1 MATKYSDYIKMQ
13 DFLPVYDMTDE
24 TPDMWR
30 TFIPTKQFCDLLQRS
45 ITAITSTEIS
55 KRRSMWVRGTF
66 GTGKSHASSVVRHL
80 LCDDATDIDS
90 YIQNI
95 PNDATRAQLTAIRKQ
110 KRYFPV
116 VLKGVEGAY
125 NIPRFSLSIQR
136 ETKKALVAAGYPDL
150 IVRSDFDEA
159 IKWVEGHQ
167 SRIPELLESNDELAS
182 EAPNY
187 DKLIAKL
194 KGNDIDVFMHL
205 EEALAA
211 DKTYLTSDSISDW
224 LVEVEKAIEEA
235 GIANGLIIFW
245 DEFTSVMDTLKSDRI
260 NVLQNIAEKSQNNN
274 VFLYLIS
281 HRTESSSLDAKGKD
295 ITKMSDRYDSVDYQ
309 MDEISTYL
317 ILRHTFNI
325 PDAQKLAIASWGVK
339 EKIDQNL
346 YDYLC
351 ESNNTEEKDHI
362 QNLFPLHPYTAFLC
376 SKMAN
381 IMGSA
386 NRSVLKF
393 MNDEQNGFKQFINEP
408 TNYDLKMML
417 TADWLWDFFYSEF
430 ENEPLCSAFTSLYS
444 SRGKDVHNMG
454 DDYMRV
460 FKVILLLN
468 ALSVKFKSSPE
479 KYAPNDKNLKYIF
492 SGDRCASKMDAI
504 LNWLD
509 ESKIIARDIFGEF
522 KISVSS
528 YNPAEITKEK
538 NAVRTQFKTA
548 VDYLKYNDKSKQ
560 EIERI
565 FLVGDRLMRKC
576 EPQLYACE
584 EAEAVLRS
592 KLNKY
597 TREKPNYLHIVLFF
611 SITDESRDIMENRVK
626 GFSEEFEDTMFII
639 PNEVFTPTAQNQFV
653 DAVAQANVSR
663 SHFNTDDASQFENAA
678 KEYVVKW
685 KNRMNGGTYAMYFN
699 GKRSSDGIFSN
710 IYNVINKKFSAQIFP
725 AGMESVKALRNEA
738 MTYFA
743 NKNFKALSLQMLQK
757 RTRDELL
764 NFGGSVRP
772 TKLIFMEGENNLIN
786 DTCELT
792 DAASNGNSWLNTI
805 CKEVDLLVEA
815 AKKKYADRFSLSDIL
830 VPLMRPPYGMFAN
843 PANYAILGYALRK
856 HKDDLFNPSTSQP
869 VGDEKLNDMIEIL
882 LKMWDNGSS
891 ETSNKLL
898 LRFGSVEERN
908 LTSILGEVFN
918 LSVVKG
924 VSMSDLKSLT
934 YAKWCITEFCKQ
946 IAKYPLWSLL
956 YCEEIKTKPN
966 CKKAISDLINLFN
979 QDSYQLAKIKELLHE
994 IKNDQIDLYKLLA
1007 KAANYREGFVNFINT
1022 VKDIKP
1028 EWWDELEEELSHLQ
1042 SEIAF
1047 RREEDVKSCVLNFYI
1062 SKIEEQQGGGNSGG
1076 NSGGGQQGG
1085 SQGGQQGGGQ
1095 QGGPAGGQG
1104 EGTIP
1109 PASEDDIKKA
1119 KNLVKGQ
1126 TMPSMMWQKV
1136 VLDMIESHPEISS
1149 FIIDYLGS

>member
-45 ITAITSTEIS
+45 ITAITSSDIS

-80 LCDDATDIDS
+80 LCDPSEEIDG
-90 YIQNI
+90 YIQSI
-95 PNDATRAQLTAIRKQ
+95 PNEAIRAQLTAIRKQ

-159 IKWVEGHQ
+159 IRWVEGHEN
-167 SRIPELLESNDELAS
+167 RIPELLENNDELAS
-182 EAPNY
+182 EASNY
-187 DKLIAKL
+187 TKLLTKL
-194 KGNDIDVFMHL
+194 RNNDIDVFMHL

-211 DKTYLTSDSISDW
+211 DKTYLTSDSISEW
-224 LVEVEKAIEEA
+224 LVEVEKEIEKA
-235 GIANGLIIFW
+235 GIADGLIIFW
-245 DEFTSVMDTLKSDRI
+245 DEFTSVMDTLKSDGI

-317 ILRHTFNI
+317 ILRHTFSI
-325 PDAQKLAIASWGVK
+325 PDVMRMNISTWGIK
-339 EKIDQNL
+339 DKIDKGL
-346 YDYLC
+346 YNYLC
-351 ESNNTEEKDHI
+351 ESNNQDEKEHI

-393 MNDEQNGFKQFINEP
+393 MNDEQHGFKQFINDP
-408 TNYDLKMML
+408 TNYDQKMML
-417 TADWLWDFFYSEF
+417 TADWLWDFFYFEF
-430 ENEPLCSAFTSLYS
+430 INEPLCAAFTNVYS
-444 SRGKDVHNMG
+444 SHGSKVDAMG
-454 DDYMRV
+454 DDYKRV

-492 SGDRCASKMDAI
+492 SGDRCEEKMDAI

-509 ESKIIARDIFGEF
+509 ETKIIARDIFGEF

-538 NAVRTQFKTA
+538 DAVASTYKTA
-548 VDYLKYNDKSKQ
+548 VEYLKYNEKSRQ

-565 FLVGDRLMRKC
+565 FLVGERLMRKC
-576 EPQLYACE
+576 EPQFYACE

-592 KLNKY
+592 RLNKY
-597 TREKPNYLHIVLFF
+597 TREKQNYLHVVIFF

-626 GFSEEFEDTMFII
+626 AFSEEFENTMFII
-639 PNEVFTPTAQNQFV
+639 PSEVFTPSAQNQFI

-678 KEYVVKW
+678 KEYVAKW
-685 KNRMNGGTYAMYFN
+685 KNRMNGGTYTMYFN
-699 GKRSSDGIFSN
+699 GKRSSEDIFSN
-710 IYNVINKKFSAQIFP
+710 IYSVINKKFSVQVFP
-725 AGMESVKALRNEA
+725 CGMESVRTLQNEV

-764 NFGGSVRP
+764 SFGGSVRP
-772 TKLIFMEGENNLIN
+772 TKQIFLDGENNLVS

-792 DAASNGNSWLNTI
+792 EAAIAGTSWLNTV
-805 CKEVDLLVEA
+805 CKEVDMLIEA

-830 VPLMRPPYGMFAN
+830 SPLMRPPFGMFAN

-882 LKMWDNGSS
+882 LKMWDTGIS
-891 ETSNKLL
+891 ESSNKLL

-918 LSVVKG
+918 LSIVRG

-946 IAKYPLWSLL
+946 VAKYPLWSLL
-956 YCEEIKTKPN
+956 YCDKIKDKEN
-966 CKKAISDLINLFN
+966 CKKAISDLISLFN
-979 QDSYQLAKIKELLHE
+979 HDSYSLPKIKELLKE
-994 IKNDQIDLYKLLA
+994 IKNDQIDLYVLLTNNQ
-1007 KAANYREGFVNFINT
+1007 NYKNGFNNFIHSIEE
-1022 VKDIKP
+1022 VELKE
-1028 EWWDELEEELSHLQ
+1028 EWLDDLEEDLSHMQ

-1047 RREEDVKSCVLNFYI
+1047 RREEDVKSRVMSFYI
-1062 SKIEEQQGGGNSGG
+1062 NKIKTPAQPVYPTVDPF
-1076 NSGGGQQGG
+1076 
-1085 SQGGQQGGGQ
+1085 
-1095 QGGPAGGQG
+1095 GPNQTVAPVAP
-1104 EGTIP
+1104 IYAHA
-1109 PASEDDIKKA
+1109 PAQDQIRKA
-1119 KNLVKGQ
+1119 KNLVKEQ

-1136 VLDMIESHPEISS
+1136 VLDMIESHPEVSQ
-1149 FIIDYLGS
+1149 FVIDYLGS

>member
-45 ITAITSTEIS
+45 ITAITSSDIS
-55 KRRSMWVRGTF
+55 KRRSLWVRGTF

-80 LCDDATDIDS
+80 LCDPSEEIDG
-90 YIQNI
+90 YIQSI
-95 PNDATRAQLTAIRKQ
+95 PNEATRAQLTAIRKQ

-159 IKWVEGHQ
+159 IRWVESHEN
-167 SRIPELLESNDELAS
+167 RIPELLENNDELAS
-182 EAPNY
+182 EASNY
-187 DKLIAKL
+187 TKLLTKL
-194 KGNDIDVFMHL
+194 RNNDIDVFMHL

-211 DKTYLTSDSISDW
+211 DKTYLTSDSISEW
-224 LVEVEKAIEEA
+224 LVEVEKEIEKA
-235 GIANGLIIFW
+235 GIADGLIIFW

-317 ILRHTFNI
+317 ILRHTFSI
-325 PDAQKLAIASWGVK
+325 PDMMKMNISTWGIK
-339 EKIDQNL
+339 DKIDKSVYN
-346 YDYLC
+346 YLC
-351 ESNNTEEKDHI
+351 ESNNQDEKEHI

-393 MNDEQNGFKQFINEP
+393 MNDEHHGFKQFINEP
-408 TNYDLKMML
+408 TNYDQRMML

-430 ENEPLCSAFTSLYS
+430 INEPLCAAFTNVYS
-444 SRGKDVHNMG
+444 SHGSKVDAMG
-454 DDYMRV
+454 DDYKRV

-492 SGDRCASKMDAI
+492 SGDRCEEKMDVI

-509 ESKIIARDIFGEF
+509 ETKIIARDIFGEF

-538 NAVRTQFKTA
+538 NAVASTYKTA
-548 VDYLKYNDKSKQ
+548 VEYLRYNDKSRQ

-565 FLVGDRLMRKC
+565 FLVGERLMRKC
-576 EPQLYACE
+576 EPQFYACE

-597 TREKPNYLHIVLFF
+597 TREKPNYLHVALFF
-611 SITDESRDIMENRVK
+611 SITDEARDIMENRVK
-626 GFSEEFEDTMFII
+626 AFSEEFENTMFII
-639 PNEVFTPTAQNQFV
+639 PSEVFTPTAQTHFI
-653 DAVAQANVSR
+653 DAVAQSNVSR

-678 KEYVVKW
+678 KEYVAKW
-685 KNRMNGGTYAMYFN
+685 KNRMSGGTYTMYFN
-699 GKRSSDGIFSN
+699 GKRSSEGIFSN
-710 IYNVINKKFSAQIFP
+710 IYSVINKKFSVQVFP
-725 AGMESVKALRNEA
+725 HGMESVKALQNEA

-743 NKNFKALSLQMLQK
+743 NKNFKTLSLQMLQK

-764 NFGGSVRP
+764 SFGGSVRP
-772 TKLIFMEGENNLIN
+772 TKQIFLDGENNLVT

-792 DAASNGNSWLNTI
+792 EAAIAGNSWLNTVCQAMDMLI
-805 CKEVDLLVEA
+805 EA

-830 VPLMRPPYGMFAN
+830 APLMRPPFGLFAN
-843 PANYAILGYALRK
+843 PANYAILGFALRK

-882 LKMWDNGSS
+882 LKMWDGGLS
-891 ETSNKLL
+891 EPSNKLL

-918 LSVVKG
+918 LSIVRG

-946 IAKYPLWSLL
+946 VARYPLWSLL
-956 YCEEIKTKPN
+956 YCDKIREKEN
-966 CKKAISDLINLFN
+966 CKKAISDLISLFN
-979 QDSYQLAKIKELLHE
+979 QDSYSLPKIKELLKE
-994 IKNDQIDLYKLLA
+994 IKNDQIDLYVLLTNNQ
-1007 KAANYREGFVNFINT
+1007 NYKNGFNNFIHSIEE
-1022 VKDIKP
+1022 VELKD
-1028 EWWDELEEELSHLQ
+1028 EWLEELEEDLSHMQ

-1047 RREEDVKSCVLNFYI
+1047 RREEDVKSRVMSFYI
-1062 SKIEEQQGGGNSGG
+1062 NKIKT
-1076 NSGGGQQGG
+1076 
-1085 SQGGQQGGGQ
+1085 
-1095 QGGPAGGQG
+1095 PAQPVY
-1104 EGTIP
+1104 P
-1109 PASEDDIKKA
+1109 PVDPFDPNQPVVPVTPVYVPAPAQDQIRKA
-1119 KNLVKGQ
+1119 KNLVKEQ

-1136 VLDMIESHPEISS
+1136 VLDMIESHPEVSQ
-1149 FIIDYLGS
+1149 FVIDYLGS

>member
-45 ITAITSTEIS
+45 ITAITSSDIS

-80 LCDDATDIDS
+80 LCDPSEEIDG
-90 YIQNI
+90 YIQSI
-95 PNDATRAQLTAIRKQ
+95 PNEATRAQLTAIRKQ

-159 IKWVEGHQ
+159 IRWVESHEN
-167 SRIPELLESNDELAS
+167 RIPELLENNDELAS
-182 EAPNY
+182 EASNY
-187 DKLIAKL
+187 TKLLTKL
-194 KGNDIDVFMHL
+194 RNNDIDVFMHL

-211 DKTYLTSDSISDW
+211 DKTYLTSDSISEW
-224 LVEVEKAIEEA
+224 LVEVEKEIEKA
-235 GIANGLIIFW
+235 GIADGLIIFW

-317 ILRHTFNI
+317 ILRHTFSI
-325 PDAQKLAIASWGVK
+325 PDMMKMNISTWGIK
-339 EKIDQNL
+339 DKIDKSVYN
-346 YDYLC
+346 YLC
-351 ESNNTEEKDHI
+351 ESNNQDEKEHI

-393 MNDEQNGFKQFINEP
+393 MNDEHHGFKQFINEP
-408 TNYDLKMML
+408 TNYDQRMML

-430 ENEPLCSAFTSLYS
+430 INEPLCAAFTNVYS
-444 SRGKDVHNMG
+444 SHGSKVDAMG
-454 DDYMRV
+454 DDYKRV

-492 SGDRCASKMDAI
+492 SGDRCEEKMDVI

-509 ESKIIARDIFGEF
+509 ETKIIARDIFGEF

-538 NAVRTQFKTA
+538 NAVASTYKIA
-548 VDYLKYNDKSKQ
+548 VEYLRYNDKSRQ

-565 FLVGDRLMRKC
+565 FMVGERLMRKC
-576 EPQLYACE
+576 EPQFYACE

-597 TREKPNYLHIVLFF
+597 TREKPNYLHVALFF
-611 SITDESRDIMENRVK
+611 SITDEARDIMENRVK
-626 GFSEEFEDTMFII
+626 AFSEEFENTMFII
-639 PNEVFTPTAQNQFV
+639 PSEVFTPTAQTHFI
-653 DAVAQANVSR
+653 DAVAQSNVSR

-678 KEYVVKW
+678 KEYVAKW
-685 KNRMNGGTYAMYFN
+685 KNRMSGGTYTMYFN
-699 GKRSSDGIFSN
+699 GKRSSEGIFSN
-710 IYNVINKKFSAQIFP
+710 IYSVINKKFSVQVFP
-725 AGMESVKALRNEA
+725 NGMESVKALQNEA

-743 NKNFKALSLQMLQK
+743 NKNFKTLSLQMLQK

-764 NFGGSVRP
+764 SFGGSVRP
-772 TKLIFMEGENNLIN
+772 TKQIFLDGENNLVT

-792 DAASNGNSWLNTI
+792 EAAIAGNSWLNTVCQAMDMLI
-805 CKEVDLLVEA
+805 EA

-830 VPLMRPPYGMFAN
+830 APLMRPPFGLFAN
-843 PANYAILGYALRK
+843 PANYAILGFALRK

-882 LKMWDNGSS
+882 LKMWDGGVS
-891 ETSNKLL
+891 EPSNKLL

-918 LSVVKG
+918 LSIVRG

-946 IAKYPLWSLL
+946 VARYPLWSLL
-956 YCEEIKTKPN
+956 YCDKIKEKEN
-966 CKKAISDLINLFN
+966 CKKAISDLISLFN
-979 QDSYQLAKIKELLHE
+979 QDSYSLPKIKELLKE
-994 IKNDQIDLYKLLA
+994 IKNDQIDLYVLLTNNQ
-1007 KAANYREGFVNFINT
+1007 NYKNGFNNFIHSIEE
-1022 VKDIKP
+1022 VELKD
-1028 EWWDELEEELSHLQ
+1028 EWLEELEEDLSHMQ

-1047 RREEDVKSCVLNFYI
+1047 RREEDVKSRVMSFYI
-1062 SKIEEQQGGGNSGG
+1062 NKIKT
-1076 NSGGGQQGG
+1076 
-1085 SQGGQQGGGQ
+1085 
-1095 QGGPAGGQG
+1095 PAQPVY
-1104 EGTIP
+1104 P
-1109 PASEDDIKKA
+1109 PVDPFDPNQPVVPVTPVYVPAPAQDQIRKA
-1119 KNLVKGQ
+1119 KNLVKEQ

-1136 VLDMIESHPEISS
+1136 VLDMIESHPEVSQ
-1149 FIIDYLGS
+1149 FVIDYLGS

>member
-13 DFLPVYDMTDE
+13 NFLPVYDMADE
-24 TPDMWR
+24 APDMWR

-45 ITAITSTEIS
+45 ITAITSNEIS

-66 GTGKSHASSVVRHL
+66 GTGKSHASSVIRHL
-80 LCDDATDIDS
+80 LCDPAKDVES

-95 PNDATRAQLTAIRKQ
+95 PNEVIRAKLSAIRKQ

-116 VLKGVEGAY
+116 ILKGVEGAY
-125 NIPRFSLSIQR
+125 NIPRFSLSIQKQ
-136 ETKKALVAAGYPDL
+136 TKLALAESGHGDIV
-150 IVRSDFDEA
+150 VRSDFDKA
-159 IKWVEGHQ
+159 LRWVKGHKA
-167 SRIPELLESNDELAS
+167 RIPELLELSDELSS
-182 EAPNY
+182 EVPTY
-187 DKLIAKL
+187 EKLVAKL
-194 KGNDIDVFMHL
+194 EENNIDVFLHL
-205 EEALAA
+205 EEVLAA
-211 DKTYLTSDSISDW
+211 DDTYLASDSISDW
-224 LVEVEKAIEEA
+224 LVEMEKSIEAA
-235 GIANGLIIFW
+235 GIADGLIIFW

-281 HRTESSSLDAKGKD
+281 HRTESTSLDAKGKD
-295 ITKMSDRYDSVDYQ
+295 ISKMSDRYDSVDYQ
-309 MDEISTYL
+309 MDEVSTYL
-317 ILRHTFNI
+317 ILRHTFSI
-325 PDAQKLAIASWGVK
+325 QDEQKLTISTWGIK
-339 EKIDQNL
+339 NKIDKHL

-351 ESNNTEEKDHI
+351 ESNLTEEKEHI

-386 NRSVLKF
+386 NRSVLRF

-408 TNYDLKMML
+408 TNYDQKMML

-430 ENEPLCSAFTSLYS
+430 IKEPLCAAFTNVYS
-444 SRGKDVHNMG
+444 TNAGRVSKMS
-454 DDYMRV
+454 DDHMRV

-492 SGDRCASKMDAI
+492 SGDRCEEKMKKI
-504 LNWLD
+504 LDWLD
-509 ESKIIARDIFGEF
+509 QSQIITRDIFGEF
-522 KISVSS
+522 KISVSA

-538 NAVRTQFKTA
+538 NAVASNFKTA

-560 EIERI
+560 EIEKI
-565 FLVGDRLMRKC
+565 FLVGERLMRKC
-576 EPQLYACE
+576 DPQFYACE
-584 EAEAVLRS
+584 ESEAVLRS
-592 KLNKY
+592 KLIKY
-597 TREKPNYLHIVLFF
+597 TREKPNYLHVVLFF
-611 SITDESRDIMENRVK
+611 SITDEARDMMENRVR
-626 GFSEEFEDTMFII
+626 GFSEEFENVMLII
-639 PNEVFTPTAQNQFV
+639 PSEILSSTSQNQFI

-678 KEYVVKW
+678 KEYVAKW
-685 KNRMNGGTYAMYFN
+685 KNRMNGGTYVMYFN

-710 IYNVINKKFSAQIFP
+710 IYNVINKKFSAQVFP
-725 AGMESVKALRNEA
+725 AGMESVKALQNEA
-738 MTYFA
+738 LTFFA

-764 NFGGSVRP
+764 SFGGSVRP
-772 TKLIFMEGENNLIN
+772 TKYIFMEGENNLIT

-792 DAASNGNSWLNTI
+792 EAAQNGNSWLNTI
-805 CKEVDLLVEA
+805 CKEVDLLIAA

-830 VPLMRPPYGMFAN
+830 VPLMRAPYGLFAN

-882 LKMWDNGSS
+882 LKMWDNGTS

-918 LSVVKG
+918 LSIVKG

-946 IAKYPLWSLL
+946 IAQYPLWSLL
-956 YCEEIKTKPN
+956 YCNKIKEKES
-966 CKKAISDLINLFN
+966 CKKAINDLINLFN
-979 QDSYQLAKIKELLHE
+979 QESYQLPKIKELLKE
-994 IKNDQIDLYKLLA
+994 IKNDQIDLYVLLTNSD
-1007 KAANYREGFVNFINT
+1007 NYKEGFTNFIN
-1022 VKDIKP
+1022 DIQGVDLKE
-1028 EWWDELEEELSHLQ
+1028 EWWGELEEELSHLQ

-1047 RREEDVKSCVLNFYI
+1047 RREEDVKSCVMGFYI
-1062 SKIEEQQGGGNSGG
+1062 SKIKEPTPSEQPTSVID
-1076 NSGGGQQGG
+1076 STGGQIV
-1085 SQGGQQGGGQ
+1085 SEPNIPK
-1095 QGGPAGGQG
+1095 PAPDEIRQ
-1104 EGTIP
+1104 
-1109 PASEDDIKKA
+1109 A
-1119 KNLVKGQ
+1119 KNLVREQ
-1126 TMPSMMWQKV
+1126 NMPSMMWKTF
-1136 VLDMIESHPEISS
+1136 VLEIIEEHPEISK
-1149 FIIDYLGS
+1149 FISNYLGS

>member
-24 TPDMWR
+24 TPEMWR
-30 TFIPTKQFCDLLQRS
+30 TFIPTKQFCELLQRS
-45 ITAITSTEIS
+45 ITAITSSDIS

-80 LCDDATDIDS
+80 LCDSSEEIDG
-90 YIQNI
+90 YIQSI
-95 PNDATRAQLTAIRKQ
+95 PNEATRAQLTAIRKQ

-136 ETKKALVAAGYPDL
+136 ETKKALVAAGYPEL

-159 IKWVEGHQ
+159 IRWVESHEN
-167 SRIPELLESNDELAS
+167 RIPELLENNDELAS
-182 EAPNY
+182 EASNY
-187 DKLIAKL
+187 TKLLTKL
-194 KGNDIDVFMHL
+194 RNNDIDVFMHL

-211 DKTYLTSDSISDW
+211 DKTYLTSDSISEW
-224 LVEVEKAIEEA
+224 LVEVEKEIEKA
-235 GIANGLIIFW
+235 GIADGLIIFW

-317 ILRHTFNI
+317 ILRHTFSI
-325 PDAQKLAIASWGVK
+325 PDMMKMNISTWGIK
-339 EKIDQNL
+339 DKIDKSVYN
-346 YDYLC
+346 YLC
-351 ESNNTEEKDHI
+351 ESNNQDEKEHI

-393 MNDEQNGFKQFINEP
+393 MNDEHHGFKQFINEP
-408 TNYDLKMML
+408 TNYDQRMML

-430 ENEPLCSAFTSLYS
+430 INEPLCAAFTNVYS
-444 SRGKDVHNMG
+444 SHGSKVDAMG
-454 DDYMRV
+454 DDYKRV

-492 SGDRCASKMDAI
+492 SGDRCEEKMDVI

-509 ESKIIARDIFGEF
+509 ETKIIARDIFGEF

-538 NAVRTQFKTA
+538 NAVSSTYKTA
-548 VDYLKYNDKSKQ
+548 VEYMRYNDKSRL

-565 FLVGDRLMRKC
+565 FLVGERLMRKC
-576 EPQLYACE
+576 EPQFYACE

-597 TREKPNYLHIVLFF
+597 TREKPNHLHVALFF

-626 GFSEEFEDTMFII
+626 TFSEEFENTMFII
-639 PNEVFTPTAQNQFV
+639 PSEVFTPSAQSQFI

-678 KEYVVKW
+678 KEYVAKW
-685 KNRMNGGTYAMYFN
+685 KNRMNGGTYTMYFN
-699 GKRSSDGIFSN
+699 GVRSSEGIFSN
-710 IYNVINKKFSAQIFP
+710 IYSVINKKFSVQIFP
-725 AGMESVKALRNEA
+725 SGMESVKTLQSEA

-764 NFGGSVRP
+764 TFGGSVRP
-772 TKLIFMEGENNLIN
+772 TKQIFLDGENNLITE
-786 DTCELT
+786 TCELT
-792 DAASNGNSWLNTI
+792 DAAKAGNSWLNVV
-805 CKEVDLLVEA
+805 CKEVDQLIEA
-815 AKKKYADRFSLSDIL
+815 AKKKYADRFSLSEIL
-830 VPLMRPPYGMFAN
+830 APLMRPPFGLFAN
-843 PANYAILGYALRK
+843 PANYAILGFVLRK

-882 LKMWDNGSS
+882 LKMWDGGVS
-891 ETSNKLL
+891 EPSNKLL

-918 LSVVKG
+918 LSIVRG

-946 IAKYPLWSLL
+946 VAKYPLWSLL
-956 YCEEIKTKPN
+956 YCDKIKEKEN
-966 CKKAISDLINLFN
+966 CKKAISDLISLFN
-979 QDSYQLAKIKELLHE
+979 QDSYSLPKIKELLKE
-994 IKNDQIDLYKLLA
+994 IKNDQIDLYVLLTNNQ
-1007 KAANYREGFVNFINT
+1007 NYKNGFNNFIHSIEE
-1022 VKDIKP
+1022 VELKD
-1028 EWWDELEEELSHLQ
+1028 EWLEELEEDLSHMQ

-1047 RREEDVKSCVLNFYI
+1047 RREEDVKSRVMSFYI
-1062 SKIEEQQGGGNSGG
+1062 NKIKTPKQPIYPTVDLFDPNQPVAPVAPVYS
-1076 NSGGGQQGG
+1076 
-1085 SQGGQQGGGQ
+1085 
-1095 QGGPAGGQG
+1095 PA
-1104 EGTIP
+1104 
-1109 PASEDDIKKA
+1109 PAQDQIRKA
-1119 KNLVKGQ
+1119 KNLVREQ

-1136 VLDMIESHPEISS
+1136 VLDMIESHPEVSQ
-1149 FIIDYLGS
+1149 FVIDYLGS

>member
-24 TPDMWR
+24 TPEMWR
-30 TFIPTKQFCDLLQRS
+30 TFIPTKQFCELLQRS
-45 ITAITSTEIS
+45 ITAITSSDIS

-80 LCDDATDIDS
+80 LCDSSEEIDG
-90 YIQNI
+90 YIQSI
-95 PNDATRAQLTAIRKQ
+95 PNEATRAQLTAIRKQ

-136 ETKKALVAAGYPDL
+136 ETKKALVAAGYPEL

-159 IKWVEGHQ
+159 IRWVESHEN
-167 SRIPELLESNDELAS
+167 RIPELLENNDELAS
-182 EAPNY
+182 EASNY
-187 DKLIAKL
+187 TKLLTKL
-194 KGNDIDVFMHL
+194 RNNDIDVFMHL

-211 DKTYLTSDSISDW
+211 DKTYLTSDSISEW
-224 LVEVEKAIEEA
+224 LVEVEKEIEKA
-235 GIANGLIIFW
+235 GIADGLIIFW

-317 ILRHTFNI
+317 ILRHTFSI
-325 PDAQKLAIASWGVK
+325 PDMMKMNISTWGIK
-339 EKIDQNL
+339 DKIDKSVYN
-346 YDYLC
+346 YLC
-351 ESNNTEEKDHI
+351 ESNNQDEKEHI

-393 MNDEQNGFKQFINEP
+393 MNDEHHGFKQFINEP
-408 TNYDLKMML
+408 TNYDQRMML

-430 ENEPLCSAFTSLYS
+430 INEPLCAAFTNVYS
-444 SRGKDVHNMG
+444 SHGSKVDAMG
-454 DDYMRV
+454 DDYKRV

-492 SGDRCASKMDAI
+492 SGDRCEEKMDVI

-509 ESKIIARDIFGEF
+509 ETKIIARDIFGEF

-538 NAVRTQFKTA
+538 NAVSSTYKTA
-548 VDYLKYNDKSKQ
+548 VEYLRYNDKSRL

-565 FLVGDRLMRKC
+565 FLVGERLMRKC
-576 EPQLYACE
+576 EPQFYACE

-597 TREKPNYLHIVLFF
+597 TREKPNHLHVALFF

-626 GFSEEFEDTMFII
+626 TFSEEFENTMFII
-639 PNEVFTPTAQNQFV
+639 PSEVFTPSAQSQFI

-678 KEYVVKW
+678 KEYVAKW
-685 KNRMNGGTYAMYFN
+685 KNRMNGGTYTMYFN
-699 GKRSSDGIFSN
+699 GVRSSEGIFSN
-710 IYNVINKKFSAQIFP
+710 IYSVINKKFSVQIFP
-725 AGMESVKALRNEA
+725 SGMESVKTLQSEA

-764 NFGGSVRP
+764 TFGGSVRP
-772 TKLIFMEGENNLIN
+772 TKQIFLDGENNLITE
-786 DTCELT
+786 TCELT
-792 DAASNGNSWLNTI
+792 DAAKAGNSWLNVV
-805 CKEVDLLVEA
+805 CKEVDQLIEA
-815 AKKKYADRFSLSDIL
+815 AKKKYADRFSLSEIL
-830 VPLMRPPYGMFAN
+830 APLMRPPFGLFAN
-843 PANYAILGYALRK
+843 PANYAILGFVLRK

-882 LKMWDNGSS
+882 LKMWDGGVS
-891 ETSNKLL
+891 EPSNKLL

-918 LSVVKG
+918 LSIVRG

-946 IAKYPLWSLL
+946 VAKYPLWSLL
-956 YCEEIKTKPN
+956 YCDKIKEKEN
-966 CKKAISDLINLFN
+966 CMKAISDLISLFN
-979 QDSYQLAKIKELLHE
+979 QDSYSLSKIKELLKE
-994 IKNDQIDLYKLLA
+994 IKNDQIDLYVLLTNNQ
-1007 KAANYREGFVNFINT
+1007 NYKNGFNNFIHSIEE
-1022 VKDIKP
+1022 VELKD
-1028 EWWDELEEELSHLQ
+1028 EWLEELEEDLSHMQ

-1047 RREEDVKSCVLNFYI
+1047 RREEDVKSRVMSFYI
-1062 SKIEEQQGGGNSGG
+1062 NKIKTPKQPIYPTVDPFDPNQPVAPVAPVYS
-1076 NSGGGQQGG
+1076 SA
-1085 SQGGQQGGGQ
+1085 
-1095 QGGPAGGQG
+1095 PAQDQ
-1104 EGTIP
+1104 IR
-1109 PASEDDIKKA
+1109 KA
-1119 KNLVKGQ
+1119 KNLVKEQ

-1136 VLDMIESHPEISS
+1136 VLDMIESHPEVSQ
-1149 FIIDYLGS
+1149 FVIDYLGS